1 MVHFSI
7 HQLTASLSPK
17 NVRSGLRLR
26 KRKTSNASSTA
37 SDMICSP
44 SVVSI
49 ASSTIYRRHSIESI
63 TSTSTAASS
72 AILDTCNDLGLTSPY
87 HTPAHI
93 ILKAPKKQQ
102 DAQFHP
108 PQRIMTS
115 SSMASSLNGGSMQID
130 LCGFHHSFVDAEEES
145 FSPELA
151 ILEPRPDAHR
161 YCGFEETLEQRPMM
175 PFRL

>member
-17 NVRSGLRLR
+17 NVRSGLRMR
-26 KRKTSNASSTA
+26 KRKTSNASSTV
-37 SDMICSP
+37 SDMMRSP
-44 SVVSI
+44 SNISI

-87 HTPAHI
+87 HTPARI
-93 ILKAPKKQQ
+93 ILNSPKKKQQ
-102 DAQFHP
+102 DALFTP
-108 PQRIMTS
+108 PQRTMTGS
-115 SSMASSLNGGSMQID
+115 SIASGLNGGNMQID
-130 LCGFHHSFVDAEEES
+130 LCGFSFVDAEEEN

-161 YCGFEETLEQRPMM
+161 FCGFEETMEQRPMM